1 MPEFNPVSAEVLAA
15 LTAVVG
21 QENLSTTEA
30 ERQLRAQDM
39 SQHAARLSEVVI
51 WPTSSQQVAD
61 VLRIAHENRIPVTPW
76 GAGSSLEGNSIP
88 LFGGI
93 TLSLE
98 RLNQIVTLHADD
110 FQVTVQPG
118 IGYKDLNHK
127 LGADGLFFAPDPGAN
142 ASIGGML
149 ANNAAGSRT
158 VKYGATKDNVLAME
172 VALADGRLIQVG
184 SRSVKQSAGY
194 DLLHLF
200 VGSEGTLGLITQAT
214 LKLVPMPAVMS
225 GVVATFTDVAATI
238 ATVVDLRASGLDIA
252 ALEYVDAPTSELL
265 SREEGVDW
273 GAYPTLLLEVH
284 ATHSETAEL
293 DLALVQ
299 EICMAR
305 GAIRF
310 QATTDTAER
319 QKMWHTRHH
328 MFETLRRVFVG
339 HRWQLSDVAVPI
351 SQYPALVQFARQ
363 ALQSRNLPELMVGH
377 AGDGNLHIA
386 TPYQDE
392 AVRQQANLANEEV
405 VLKAIELGGTST
417 GEHGVGIGKAKF
429 MVQEHGKTAVNVM
442 RQLKQT
448 LDPHGILNPGKILP
462 ASGAS
467 VR

>member
-1 MPEFNPVSAEVLAA
+1 MTRFNPVSEAILGA

-21 QENLSTTEA
+21 PDNLSTAEA

-39 SQHAARLSEVVI
+39 SQHEARLSEVVV
-51 WPTSSQQVAD
+51 WTSTSQQVAD
-61 VLRIAHENRIPVTPW
+61 VLRVAHDNRIAVTPW
-76 GAGSSLEGNSIP
+76 GAGSSLEGNPIP

-98 RLNQIVTLHADD
+98 RMNQIVTMHADD

-118 IGYKDLNHK
+118 IGYKDLNQA
-127 LGADGLFFAPDPGAN
+127 LGPNGLFFAPDPGAN

-172 VALADGRLIQVG
+172 VALADGRLIHVG
-184 SRSVKQSAGY
+184 SRSIKQSAGY

-200 VGSEGTLGLITQAT
+200 VGSEGTLGVVTEAT
-214 LKLVPMPAVMS
+214 LKLVPLPTVMS
-225 GVVATFTDVAATI
+225 GVVVTFTSVETAIMA
-238 ATVVDLRASGLDIA
+238 VVELRSSGLDIA
-252 ALEYVDAPTSELL
+252 ALEFIDAATSALL

-273 GAYPTLLLEVH
+273 GEYPTLLMEIH
-284 ATHSETAEL
+284 AAHAETAEI

-299 EICMAR
+299 EICKAHS
-305 GAIRF
+305 AIRF
-310 QATTDTAER
+310 QATTDTAAR
-319 QKMWHTRHH
+319 QKMWQVRHH
-328 MFETLRRVFVG
+328 MFETLRRVFVA

-363 ALQSRNLPELMVGH
+363 ALQTRNLPELMVGH

-392 AVRQQANLANEEV
+392 AVRQRANEANEAV
-405 VLKAIELGGTST
+405 VLRAIELGGTST

-429 MVQEHGKTAVNVM
+429 MVREHGETAVSVM
-442 RQLKQT
+442 RSLKQT
-448 LDPHGILNPGKILP
+448 LDPHGILNPGKIFV
-462 ASGAS
+462 S
-467 VR
+467 

>member
-1 MPEFNPVSAEVLAA
+1 MEFNPVSEAILRELSSVL
-15 LTAVVG
+15 G
-21 QENLSTTEA
+21 PDNLSTAEA

-39 SQHAARLSEVVI
+39 SQHEAHLSEVVV
-51 WPTSSQQVAD
+51 WPGSGRQVAD
-61 VLRIAHENRIPVTPW
+61 VLRIAHDNRVAVTPW
-76 GAGSSLEGNSIP
+76 GAGSSLEGNPIP

-98 RLNQIVTLHADD
+98 RMNQIVALHADD

-118 IGYKDLNHK
+118 IGYKDLNQA
-127 LGADGLFFAPDPGAN
+127 LGTHGLFFAPDPGAN

-149 ANNAAGSRT
+149 ANNAAGTRT
-158 VKYGATKDNVLAME
+158 VKYGATKDNILAME
-172 VALADGRLIQVG
+172 VALADGRLIHVG

-200 VGSEGTLGLITQAT
+200 VGSEGTLGVVTEAT
-214 LKLVPMPAVMS
+214 LKLVPLPNVMS
-225 GVVATFTDVAATI
+225 GVVASFTSVAEAI
-238 ATVVDLRASGLDIA
+238 AAVVELRSSGLDIA
-252 ALEYVDAPTSELL
+252 ALEFIDAATSELL

-273 GAYPTLLLEVH
+273 GDNPTLLMEIH
-284 ATHSETAEL
+284 AAHAETAEL

-299 EICMAR
+299 EICQAH

-328 MFETLRRVFVG
+328 MFETMRRVFVDYQ
-339 HRWQLSDVAVPI
+339 WQLSDVAVPI

-363 ALQSRNLPELMVGH
+363 ALQTRNLPEFMVGH
-377 AGDGNLHIA
+377 AGDGNLHIT

-392 AVRQQANLANEEV
+392 AVRQHANQANEEV
-405 VLKAIELGGTST
+405 VLRAIELGGTST

-429 MVQEHGKTAVNVM
+429 MVREHGETAVDVM
-442 RQLKQT
+442 RSLKQT
-448 LDPHGILNPGKILP
+448 LDPHGILNPGKIFV
-462 ASGAS
+462 S
-467 VR
+467 